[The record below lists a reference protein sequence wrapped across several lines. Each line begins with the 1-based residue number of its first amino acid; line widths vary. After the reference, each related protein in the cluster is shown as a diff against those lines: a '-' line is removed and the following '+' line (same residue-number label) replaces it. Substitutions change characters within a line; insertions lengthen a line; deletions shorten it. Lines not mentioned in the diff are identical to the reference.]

1 MADNYQDGQLIFFGT
16 CVDAED
22 PSMLGRIRVQP
33 INQNIEAINNSVK
46 GFDENS
52 SDPNKNGPWSPLDP
66 YIYLPLLPY
75 FVNQV
80 PKKGENV
87 MLFYY
92 NKNSQIDK
100 NKFYML
106 GTFSSPSTIKHED
119 TASSQTRL
127 MGGYSNST
135 KRLQP
140 IKNQDGTYKEEKS
153 KGVFVEP
160 VDISLNGRDSADLII
175 KEDEVLLR
183 AGKHKKFATGEM
195 PVADDT
201 RSFLQLSKYYS
212 KTTFGE
218 PETKTRII
226 QNDIPIKYLIE
237 YDVINP
243 ENGFSAFTSTI
254 YIYSL
259 RTDQNA
265 YQTLTSNFDIDTD
278 LDLTSTTGGTKLIR
292 VINLPIGLN
301 LIELALRINEQLKS
315 IITNPSSALLRPD
328 LKLGEQYPFYF
339 RPSRRILNLVRNFIG
354 SGDLNASANMGLL
367 MLLVKLSATDITPGY
382 GLVLDAKLSPEL
394 PFNIRKDTFVPSKS
408 TLENNSVGLLGASR
422 LFLLS
427 HDTTIPGKDPVD
439 LKNSVYGIEPEAIVN
454 QIEPNTSSMVRGE
467 ELLELMELIIRFC
480 VTHVHPY
487 PLLPPSSVT
496 LDGLSTDDLLAKMQG
511 AYQKVLN
518 SNIRLN

>member
-1 MADNYQDGQLIFFGT
+1 MDNYQDGQLIFFGT

-22 PSMLGRIRVQP
+22 PLMLGRIRVEP

-52 SDPNKNGPWSPLDP
+52 TDPNKNGPWSTLDP
-66 YIYLPLLPY
+66 YIYLPFLPY

-92 NKNSQIDK
+92 NKNSQTDK

-106 GTFSSPSTIKHED
+106 GTFSSPTTIKHED

-140 IKNQDGTYKEEKS
+140 IKNQDGTYKEENS

-160 VDISLNGRDSADLII
+160 VDISLNGRDSADIII
-175 KEDEVLLR
+175 KEDELLLR
-183 AGKHKKFATGEM
+183 AGKHKKFGSGEM

-212 KTTFGE
+212 KTTFGN
-218 PETKTRII
+218 PESKTRLIE
-226 QNDIPIKYLIE
+226 NDLPIKYLIE

-243 ENGFSAFTSTI
+243 ENQFSAFTASI

-259 RTDQNA
+259 RTDSNV

-292 VINLPIGLN
+292 IINLPIGLN
-301 LIELALRINEQLKS
+301 LFELSLQINERLKS
-315 IITNPSSALLRPD
+315 IITNPSTALLQPN
-328 LKLGEQYPFYF
+328 LKANEQFPFYY
-339 RPSRRILNLVRNFIG
+339 RPTRKILNLTRNFTG
-354 SGDLNASANMGLL
+354 TGDLNAAANMGGL
-367 MLLVKLSATDITPGY
+367 MSLVKLSATDITPGY

-394 PFNIRKDTFVPSKS
+394 PFNVRRDTYVPSKS
-408 TLENNSVGLLGASR
+408 TLENNSVGLMGGSK

-427 HDTTIPGKDPVD
+427 HDSTIPGKDKVD
-439 LKNSVYGIEPEAIVN
+439 LKNSVYGISDESITN

-496 LDGLSTDDLLAKMQG
+496 LDGLSTDDLLAKMQE